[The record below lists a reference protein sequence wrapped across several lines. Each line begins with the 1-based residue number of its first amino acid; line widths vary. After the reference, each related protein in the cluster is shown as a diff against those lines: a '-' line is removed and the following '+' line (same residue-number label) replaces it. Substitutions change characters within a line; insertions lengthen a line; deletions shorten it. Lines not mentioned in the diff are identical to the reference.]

1 MREDWIE
8 TQIDSVFS
16 ILDNGKYIN
25 QGWSP
30 QCKKNS
36 SPSEDIWGVLKTT
49 AIQKNE
55 FWAHENKELPED
67 KAVREQ
73 FEVKD
78 GDILLTCAGPR
89 NRCGVACRVIKT
101 RRKLLLSGKMY
112 RFRANERI
120 IITPFMTLFLQSQE
134 AWVAIDRM
142 KTGGSESGLNLTHF
156 RFRQL
161 LVKLPP
167 LPEQRAIVSKIEA
180 LFSDLDSG
188 IASLKTAQDQLKI
201 YRQAV
206 LKKAFEGELTK
217 EWRAK
222 QQDLP
227 SAEVLLEQIK
237 EEREGY
243 YEQQLADW
251 KLAVLAW
258 DDGGRVG
265 KKPIKSKKKATLTS
279 FQKEYNLPKI
289 WSFGVLQ
296 NIVLEGPSNGYSP
309 KANNN
314 KLGTKSLKLTATTSR
329 KFIINESSIKYLGFD
344 MPKNSKYWLKDNDIL
359 IQRANTIEYVG
370 ATAIFKK
377 RYGDFIYPDLMM
389 RIRLGKNFV
398 AEYIAYFLNSNLCQS
413 YFRKNATGTTG
424 SMPKIN
430 GRVVGSTQIPLC
442 SLKEQQQIV
451 KEIESRLS
459 VCDQVEKSIQENLK
473 KATSLRQS
481 ILKKAFEGKLLDA
494 AELEACRQEN
504 DWEPAS
510 VLLAR
515 IKEEKA
521 QADLLAKAAKKKGKK
536 KTKMK

>member
-8 TQIDSVFS
+8 CELKDLGKILSGGTPKTSVNEYWGTEIAWITPADLSNYKGKYIGKGRKNITEIGLIKSSAKLMPKGSVLFSSRAPIGYTVIAKNELCTNQGFKSVIPVSRLNNEFIYYYLKSSKQRAENKASGTTFKEISLKAFS
-16 ILDNGKYIN
+16 IL
-25 QGWSP
+25 
-30 QCKKNS
+30 
-36 SPSEDIWGVLKTT
+36 
-49 AIQKNE
+49 
-55 FWAHENKELPED
+55 
-67 KAVREQ
+67 
-73 FEVKD
+73 
-78 GDILLTCAGPR
+78 
-89 NRCGVACRVIKT
+89 
-101 RRKLLLSGKMY
+101 
-112 RFRANERI
+112 
-120 IITPFMTLFLQSQE
+120 PFPL
-134 AWVAIDRM
+134 A
-142 KTGGSESGLNLTHF
+142 
-156 RFRQL
+156 
-161 LVKLPP
+161 P
-167 LPEQRAIVSKIEA
+167 LPEQRAIVAKIEA

-188 IASLKTAQDQLKI
+188 IASLKKAQDQLKV

-227 SAEVLLEQIK
+227 AAEVLLEQIK
-237 EEREGY
+237 EERERH